1 MIYFISDTQSNFEND
16 YELSTI
22 EKAVEYCTSKPV
34 LAVDTETEGLDF
46 TSDKMIMFQIGDK
59 DNQFVIDTRFISI
72 EPFREVLESD
82 KHLKILHN
90 AKFDYKFIKRWA
102 NITMENVYDTFLTE
116 KVLTCGKDLRYGLGH
131 LCLRYLKVELKK
143 EVRLQFTTLGGSPFS
158 VSQITYGAKDVEHL
172 CAIRE
177 LQLPLIESLKLHNV
191 VELENSATLGFADIE
206 YNGLDIDREAWL
218 EIAKHSAQEAHEI
231 SVNLDKMIIIDRQ
244 FDEFVANYLQGDLFI
259 PKEQLRDVLIKWTSP
274 KQVLAVF
281 KKLVPKLE
289 NVNGKDMYKYRRE
302 FPLIDRYIQYKE
314 KKKLSTSYGESF
326 FKFVASDGKIHTN
339 FNQILDTGRVSS
351 SKPNMQQIPADNR
364 FRNCFVAPKD
374 WCFVSSDYSSQ
385 ELNVIAFGSK
395 DPVWLDALT
404 KGQDLHSVCAEL
416 VYGDGWKDAAEDDC
430 AYYGYST
437 GANVMSYKKD
447 SNGVDVRCYPKQK
460 CKCPAHKK
468 LRTNVKTVNF
478 GLAYGMGPSKLA
490 DTLSIDLK
498 DAETLIKEYFK
509 AFPSIGAFLDKLGTY
524 GKKFGYIKT
533 FPPYN
538 RKRWFPE
545 WYPSITKNKSS
556 IKELSSIERAS
567 KNTPIQGC
575 SADMTKLALI
585 KIRAF
590 IKNNNAPVK
599 MVMTVHDQ
607 IDTICSI
614 DYADKWVVKMTQLME
629 SAALEVVT
637 NGLLKSDTNI
647 SKSWEK

>member
-1 MIYFISDTQSNFEND
+1 MIYFISNTKSLDATFKD
-16 YELSTI
+16 ATI
-22 EKAVEYCTSKPV
+22 DDVVEYCGSKPV
-34 LAVDTETEGLDF
+34 LGVDTETEGLDF

-72 EPFREVLESD
+72 EPLKDILESR
-82 KHLKILHN
+82 KQLKILHN
-90 AKFDYKFIKRWA
+90 AKFDYKFIKKWA
-102 NITMENVYDTFLTE
+102 NITMENVYDTFLAE
-116 KVLTCGKDLRYGLGH
+116 KVLNCGKDLRYGLGH

-143 EVRLQFTTLGGSPFS
+143 EVRMQFTTIGGNPFS
-158 VSQITYGAKDVEHL
+158 DSQITYGAKDVEHL

-177 LQLPLIESLKLHNV
+177 LQLPFVESLKLQAV
-191 VELENSATLGFADIE
+191 VDLENQATLGFADIE
-206 YNGLDIDREAWL
+206 YNGLDIDRDAWIEL
-218 EIAKHSAQEAHEI
+218 SKESTKEAHDI
-231 SVNLDKMIIIDRQ
+231 GVNLDKMIIIDRQ
-244 FDEFVANYLQGDLFI
+244 FDEFVATYLQGDLFI
-259 PKEQLRDVLIKWTSP
+259 PTSELRDVLIKWTSP

-281 KKLVPKLE
+281 RKLVPKLE
-289 NVNGKDMYKYRRE
+289 NVNGKEMYKYRRE

-314 KKKLSTSYGESF
+314 KKKLSTSYGEDF
-326 FKFVASDGKIHTN
+326 FKFVSSDGKIHTN

-351 SKPNMQQIPADNR
+351 SKPNMQQIPANNK

-395 DPVWLDALT
+395 DPVWLNALT
-404 KGQDLHSVCAEL
+404 NGQDLHSVCADL
-416 VYGDGWKDAAEDDC
+416 VYGEKWYAAAEEDC
-430 AYYGYST
+430 AYFVQD
-437 GANVMSYKKD
+437 A
-447 SNGVDVRCYPKQK
+447 KQK
-460 CKCPAHKK
+460 CRCPEHKK

-490 DTLSIDLK
+490 DTLSIPLK
-498 DAETLIKEYFK
+498 DAETLIEEYFI
-509 AFPSIGAFLDKLGTY
+509 AFPSIGAFLDKLGNY

-533 FPPYN
+533 FPPFN

-545 WYPSITKNKSS
+545 WYPSIAKNKSS

-575 SADMTKLALI
+575 SADMTKLAII
-585 KIRAF
+585 KIREF
-590 IKNNNAPVK
+590 LSNNDVPVK

-607 IDTICSI
+607 IDTICDI
-614 DYADKWVVKMTQLME
+614 KYADVWVTKMTELME
-629 SAALEVVT
+629 EAALAVVT